1 MTIAKRDK
9 THVHSKKK
17 GSDSVFYIVN
27 NVFLLL
33 ALLVVLLPI
42 LHVISASFSDPK
54 AVSNGK
60 VLFWP
65 VDFSLKG
72 YAAVFSYK
80 PVLTGY
86 ANTIFYTLT
95 GTSINLIMTVLAAY
109 PLARKDLPFRRLFIF
124 LFTFTMIF
132 SGGMIPT
139 YLLHSSLGLMNTRW
153 VMVLPN
159 AISVFNLIIAK
170 NFFENNIPEE
180 LYEAAQI
187 DGCNYFKFL
196 IRVVLPL
203 SKPIL
208 AVLALY
214 YAIIH
219 WNAYFDAFLYLT
231 DADKLPLSMALRDV
245 LVMNSITAENM
256 VDATE
261 ILAKQGLA
269 DLLKYSLI
277 IVSSLPLVIV
287 YPFIS
292 KHFAKGVLT
301 GAVKG

>member
-1 MTIAKRDK
+1 M
-9 THVHSKKK
+9 KKHK
-17 GSDSVFYIVN
+17 KLSLKKPNADTFFYLGN
-27 NVFLLL
+27 NFFLL
-33 ALLVVLLPI
+33 AALVVVLIPL
-42 LHVISASFSDPK
+42 LHVISASFSDPR
-54 AVSNGK
+54 AVSGGK
-60 VLFWP
+60 VLLLP

-72 YAAVFSYK
+72 YAAVFK
-80 PVLTGY
+80 HNTVLTGY
-86 ANTIFYTLT
+86 ANTIFYTT
-95 GTSINLIMTVLAAY
+95 AGTFVNIVMTILAAY
-109 PLARKDLPFRRLFIF
+109 PLARRGLPCRKLFIG

-132 SGGMIPT
+132 SGGMMPA
-139 YLLHSSLGLMNTRW
+139 YMLNSSLGLMDKRL
-153 VMVLPN
+153 VMILPG
-159 AISVFNLIIAK
+159 AINVFNLTIAK

-196 IRVVLPL
+196 ISVVLPL

-214 YAIIH
+214 YAVVH
-219 WNAYFDAFLYLT
+219 WNSYFDAFLYLT
-231 DADKLPLSMALRDV
+231 DPDKMPLSMVLRDI
-245 LVMNSITAENM
+245 LVMNSITAESI

-261 ILAKQGLA
+261 LLAKQGLA

-292 KHFAKGVLT
+292 KYFAKGTLT